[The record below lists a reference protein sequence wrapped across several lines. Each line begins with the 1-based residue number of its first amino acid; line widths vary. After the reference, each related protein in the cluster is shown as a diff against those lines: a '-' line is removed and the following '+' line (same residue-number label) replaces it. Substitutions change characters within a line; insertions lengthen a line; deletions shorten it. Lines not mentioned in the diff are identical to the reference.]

1 MRTQMGTL
9 SYRSVFWASGRYL
22 ILLVAS
28 VLFIVP
34 YLLALLASLKP
45 LRQMFSGSPFALP
58 HPLTWHNFGELISQY
73 DFGHFL
79 VNTAVVAI
87 CIAVGQVFFC
97 ALAAYAFAKMEF
109 PGKNVLFYLF
119 VAMLLVPNTVT
130 IVPMFI
136 IVKDLGLLDT
146 LPALI
151 VPYVASS
158 AFGVFFMRQFFLRIP
173 EDLVNAAKVDGASSF
188 QVLTR
193 VMLPLSRPVLMTFGI
208 MSFVYGWN
216 NFLWP
221 LIATNGNGA
230 RVLTVGIATFQSSF
244 GSDWNLMMAGGVLSL
259 LPLVVVFLVFQRY
272 ILSSIQLSSFR

>member
-1 MRTQMGTL
+1 MRTIR
-9 SYRSVFWASGRYL
+9 YRLLLTASGRYL
-22 ILLVAS
+22 VLLVAS
-28 VLFIVP
+28 VLFVIP

-45 LRQMFSGSPFALP
+45 LNQMFSGSPFALP
-58 HPLTWHNFGELISQY
+58 HPLTWHNFAELINQY

-79 VNTAVVAI
+79 FNTAVVAI

-109 PGKNVLFYLF
+109 PGKNLLFGLF
-119 VAMLLVPNTVT
+119 LAMLLVPGTVT
-130 IVPMFI
+130 IVPLFI
-136 IVKDLGLLDT
+136 IVKDLGLLDS

-158 AFGVFFMRQFFLRIP
+158 VFGVFLMRQFFLRIP
-173 EDLVNAAKVDGASSF
+173 EDLVSAAKVDGANSL

-193 VMLPLSRPVLMTFGI
+193 VMMPLSRPVLITFGI
-208 MSFVYGWN
+208 MSFVFGWN

-221 LIATNGNGA
+221 LIATNGTGA
-230 RVLTVGIATFQSSF
+230 RVLTVGIATFQSNF
-244 GSDWNLMMAGGVLSL
+244 GSDWNLMMAGGVVSL
-259 LPLVVVFLVFQRY
+259 LPLVLLFLVFQRY

>member
-1 MRTQMGTL
+1 MRTL
-9 SYRSVFWASGRYL
+9 RYRILFKASGRYL

-28 VLFIVP
+28 VLFVVP

-45 LRQMFSGSPFALP
+45 LDQMFSGSPFSLP
-58 HPLTWHNFGELISQY
+58 HPLTWHNFAELINQY

-79 VNTAVVAI
+79 FNTAVVAI

-97 ALAAYAFAKMEF
+97 ALAAYAFAKMDF
-109 PGKNVLFYLF
+109 PGKNVLFALF
-119 VAMLLVPNTVT
+119 LAMLLVPGTVT
-130 IVPMFI
+130 IVPLFI
-136 IVKDLGLLDT
+136 IVKDLGLLDS
-146 LPALI
+146 LPALV

-158 AFGVFFMRQFFLRIP
+158 VFGVFLMRQFFLRIP
-173 EDLVNAAKVDGASSF
+173 DDLVNAAKVDGANSL

-193 VMLPLSRPVLMTFGI
+193 VMMPLSRPVLITFGI
-208 MSFVYGWN
+208 MSFVFGWN

-221 LIATNGNGA
+221 LIATNGTGA
-230 RVLTVGIATFQSSF
+230 RVLTVGIATFQSNF

-259 LPLVVVFLVFQRY
+259 LPLVLLFLVFQRY